1 MRPRLRLRPGSGALF
16 SGTLPGVILYTCGTK
31 TAGPGVA
38 HPCAKAGKAL
48 DAAGYEYEL
57 KTVGGYRLMPWT
69 WGSRKEDRAKV
80 RELSGTDEVPILVL
94 DDGEV
99 ISGSSTIARWAQ
111 EHPAA
116 RAAAKS

>member
-1 MRPRLRLRPGSGALF
+1 M
-16 SGTLPGVILYTCGTK
+16 ILYTCNQK
-31 TAGPGVA
+31 IHGPAFA
-38 HPCAKAGKAL
+38 HPCGKAGKAL
-48 DAAGYEYEL
+48 KDAGYEFEL

-69 WGSRKEDRAKV
+69 WGKRDEDRAEVKD
-80 RELSGTDEVPILVL
+80 LSGTNEVPILVL

-116 RAAAKS
+116 KAAAKS

>member
-1 MRPRLRLRPGSGALF
+1 ML
-16 SGTLPGVILYTCGTK
+16 LYTCGKKMT
-31 TAGPGVA
+31 GPSFA

-48 DAAGYEYEL
+48 TAAGYTFEL
-57 KTVGGYRLMPWT
+57 KVMGGYRLMPWT
-69 WGSRKEDRAKV
+69 WGSRDEDRDEVK
-80 RELSGTDEVPILVL
+80 RLSGTNEVPILVL

>member
-1 MRPRLRLRPGSGALF
+1 M
-16 SGTLPGVILYTCGTK
+16 ILYTCGQK
-31 TAGPGVA
+31 KSGPAFA

-48 DAAGYEYEL
+48 DAAGYEYEV

-69 WGSRKEDRAKV
+69 WGHREDDRAEV
-80 RELSGTDEVPILVL
+80 RKLSGQNLVPILVF

-99 ISGSSTIARWAQ
+99 VSGSSTIARWAQ

-116 RAAAKS
+116 RG